1 MKARS
6 LSVIVII
13 LLCCFGGV
21 LGVTIYSN
29 LRLQSFQET
38 LSKAN
43 NLLLTWNKS
52 ESVTKEFFLTYDLN
66 RARKRWLNIK
76 NQFEENFRSFLH
88 SPGTRDIIEND
99 ADFQL
104 KIEMIKMHWE
114 VNRKKFEGVDKKLNT
129 YLEENKSGGIS
140 GNLLVT
146 FGENVFTGKYSD
158 NLIDLLGDLRWCT
171 SFYVFTQVLT
181 NISQHV
187 KKNIQEQTRRLH
199 FTSFLLLALILG
211 TAGIFILYRMLE
223 MKRGQETSRQ
233 HAIALSAEI
242 DERKRTEELL
252 RTERDKLR
260 GVLNAMG
267 EGMYIVNHDFD
278 IEYQNDILGRRYGD
292 LTGKKCF
299 SEYMKSTNPCTFCL
313 ARKTIE
319 LRNMHQAEMILNNGR
334 NYELFFSPF
343 SDVDGEI
350 KAIILMRDVTENKR
364 LEAEAM
370 RAGHLA
376 SIGELAAGIAHEI
389 NNPINGIISI
399 AEILKDQYY
408 EKGENDEIPTRIIKE
423 GERIAEIAKNL
434 LSFARDRKEEHSPA
448 NIQDIL
454 SDSFGLVERQI
465 IKDGIKLSMVVPSD
479 LPQIKARS
487 REIQQVFL
495 NIISNARYALNKKF
509 PGFHEDKI
517 LEIRGENK
525 GIEGKRH
532 VRLTFSDHG
541 VGIPEDI
548 MDKICNP
555 FFSTKPRSEGT
566 GLGLSISH
574 GIIKSHGGRL
584 TFQSVPGE
592 YTRVIIDLPAN
603 NAREVKNPRP

>member
-1 MKARS
+1 MKPRS
-6 LSVIVII
+6 LSIIGII

-38 LSKAN
+38 LAKAN
-43 NLLLTWNKS
+43 NLLVTWNKS
-52 ESVTKEFFLTYDLN
+52 ESMTKELFLTYDLN
-66 RARKRWLNIK
+66 RARERWLNVK
-76 NQFEENFRSFLH
+76 HQFEEDFQSFLH
-88 SPGTRDIIEND
+88 SPETKHIKESD

-104 KIEMIKMHWE
+104 KIEMIKMYWE
-114 VNRKKFEGVDKKLNT
+114 VNQKKFEGVDKRLNS
-129 YLEENKSGGIS
+129 YLDENKSGGIS
-140 GNLLVT
+140 GNMLVN
-146 FGENVFTGKYSD
+146 FRENVFTGKYSA
-158 NLIDLLGDLRWCT
+158 NLLDLLGNLRWCT
-171 SFYVFTQVLT
+171 SFHIFTQELT
-181 NISQHV
+181 SVSQHV
-187 KKNIQEQTRRLH
+187 KKNIQGQTRRLH
-199 FTSFLLLALILG
+199 FTSFLLSALILG

-223 MKRGQETSRQ
+223 MKHSQETSRQ

-278 IEYQNDILGRRYGD
+278 IEYQNDILDRRYGD

-299 SEYMKSTNPCTFCL
+299 VEYMKSTNPCIFCL

-319 LRNMHQAEMILNNGR
+319 LRHIHQAEVILNNGT
-334 NYELFFSPF
+334 NNELIFSPF
-343 SDVDGEI
+343 SDVDGEV

-370 RAGHLA
+370 RAGYLA

-399 AEILKDQYY
+399 SEILKDQCN

-423 GERIAEIAKNL
+423 GDRIAEIAKNL

-465 IKDGIKLSMVVPSD
+465 IKDGIKLSIGVPSD
-479 LPQIKARS
+479 LPKIKARS
-487 REIQQVFL
+487 REIQQVLL

-517 LEIRGENK
+517 LEIRGEIK

-555 FFSTKPRSEGT
+555 FFSTKPRGEGT

-584 TFQSVPGE
+584 TFQSVLGE
-592 YTRVIIDLPAN
+592 YTRVIVDLPVN
-603 NAREVKNPRP
+603 ENGGLKEE